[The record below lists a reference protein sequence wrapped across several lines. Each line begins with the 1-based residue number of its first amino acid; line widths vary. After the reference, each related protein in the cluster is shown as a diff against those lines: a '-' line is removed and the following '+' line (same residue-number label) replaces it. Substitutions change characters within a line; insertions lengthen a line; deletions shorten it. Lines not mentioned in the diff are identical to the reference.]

1 MKVGPYLLALVL
13 LCSPAAFAQDQ
24 QPGKAAPGPALL
36 TVEDAVTI
44 ALANNRLIKHS
55 NLEAQKY
62 EFRIDTVRSRRR
74 PEFQFSVLESE
85 LLKPLDFTFKQGV
98 FGIYPTPLGPLP
110 VPSVNT
116 KIRTPAHLNTF
127 AMGSI
132 NQPLTQQYKIGLG
145 IRAQQLSRSVAQED
159 VRAQRQKIASEVRAA
174 YYGLCATQAGLQA
187 ARQSV
192 TTLQEAKRVSA
203 KYEAEQA
210 ILKADALQVQARL
223 ARQEYQV
230 AVAENAL
237 ATQREHLNQLLG
249 RDLMTEFRVAAMPE
263 DDNTEMTLDRAREQA
278 IENRPELRQAK
289 LKQQLAEYDRR
300 IAKAE
305 YIPDVSLTVRYL
317 GIRSI
322 EMVPNNAAAA
332 GLYLSWEPFD
342 WGRRRNAIAEKDKTI
357 QQARNGIEEAQSQ
370 ILVEVGMRFRK
381 WRETALLLKAQ
392 RASKEAS
399 AEQFRVVTN
408 KFKEQAALVKDV
420 LQAETQSSDADF
432 QYQQGLSQYWNA
444 LADLRKAMGEE

>member
-1 MKVGPYLLALVL
+1 VLVGV
-13 LCSPAAFAQDQ
+13 
-24 QPGKAAPGPALL
+24 
-36 TVEDAVTI
+36 VE
-44 ALANNRLIKHS
+44 
-55 NLEAQKY
+55 
-62 EFRIDTVRSRRR
+62 
-74 PEFQFSVLESE
+74 
-85 LLKPLDFTFKQGV
+85 
-98 FGIYPTPLGPLP
+98 
-110 VPSVNT
+110 
-116 KIRTPAHLNTF
+116 
-127 AMGSI
+127 
-132 NQPLTQQYKIGLG
+132 
-145 IRAQQLSRSVAQED
+145 
-159 VRAQRQKIASEVRAA
+159 
-174 YYGLCATQAGLQA
+174 AGLQA

-192 TTLQEAKRVSA
+192 TTLQEAKRVAA

-278 IENRPELRQAK
+278 VENRPELRQAK

-322 EMVPNNAAAA
+322 EMVPNSAAAA

-370 ILVEVGMRFRK
+370 ILVEVGMQFRK

-392 RASKEAS
+392 RATKEAA

-420 LQAETQSSDADF
+420 LQVETQSSDADF